1 MVTTGV
7 TTSVFGSVRIIPR
20 INCQICN
27 DSTDHVEEALVY

>member
-7 TTSVFGSVRIIPR
+7 TSFFGSGIIIPK

-27 DSTDHVEEALVY
+27 DSTDHMEDALIC